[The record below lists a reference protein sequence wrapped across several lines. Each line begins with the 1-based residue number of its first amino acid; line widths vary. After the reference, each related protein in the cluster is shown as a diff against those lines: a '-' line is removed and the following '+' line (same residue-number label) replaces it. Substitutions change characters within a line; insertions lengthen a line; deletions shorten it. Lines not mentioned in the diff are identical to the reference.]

1 MPTIRLTPVILAML
15 SVIAVAAL
23 GACAQHPT
31 AASSAVA
38 TPKVVSTTPPPL
50 VLRDDHPRRY
60 AVMPGDTIW
69 DISATFLEQ
78 PWRWQELWPEQE
90 DTTLYPGDVIHVQ
103 DNGHTQPQLQ
113 LATGERPTIRL
124 TPEVRVETISAP
136 VPTIEREALRGFID
150 NSVIFSEADWQGA
163 PYIIGGADGRPLMAT
178 GNAIFARGSDFVERS
193 YRIYRPE
200 GELRHPDNNAFI
212 GFSMLYIGEA
222 ELEREGDPATLRV
235 VSSRR
240 EVRAEDR
247 LWPASAVDSQE
258 VFTFNP
264 VAAPADSYGRVLGV
278 QGRNSLT
285 IGRYDTVVIS
295 LGAEDGM
302 QQGSV
307 LEVLTPG
314 PQLTDPRT
322 GETVNLPQERAG
334 LVMLYKIFDRASYG
348 IVTEAIR
355 DIRIADQVREPS

>member
-1 MPTIRLTPVILAML
+1 MAKMILKPVVSLMM
-15 SVIAVAAL
+15 SVIVVATL

-31 AASSAVA
+31 AATTEAA
-38 TPKVVSTTPPPL
+38 TPKVVSSSPPPL
-50 VLRDDHPRRY
+50 VLRDDYPRRY

-78 PWRWQELWPEQE
+78 PWRWQELWPEQA
-90 DTTLYPGDVIHVQ
+90 DTTLYPGDVIQVQ
-103 DNGHTQPQLQ
+103 GSGQSQPQLQ

-124 TPEVRVETISAP
+124 SPEVRVETISAP

-150 NSVIFSEADWQGA
+150 NSVIFSEADWRGA
-163 PYIIGGADGRPLMAT
+163 PYIIGGADGRPLMAA
-178 GNAIFARGSDFVERS
+178 GNAIFARGSDFTESR

-200 GELRHPDNNAFI
+200 GELRHPDNNAFL

-222 ELEREGDPATLRV
+222 ELETAGDPATLRV

-240 EVRAEDR
+240 EVRPEDR
-247 LWPASAVDSQE
+247 LWPASEVESQE
-258 VFTFNP
+258 IFTFNP
-264 VAAPADSYGRVLGV
+264 VSAPPDSHGRVLGV

-295 LGAEDGM
+295 LGALDGM
-302 QQGSV
+302 HQGSV
-307 LEVLTPG
+307 LEVLTPS
-314 PQLTDPRT
+314 PQLTDPLT
-322 GETVNLPQERAG
+322 GQKVNLPQERAG

-348 IVTEAIR
+348 IVTEATR